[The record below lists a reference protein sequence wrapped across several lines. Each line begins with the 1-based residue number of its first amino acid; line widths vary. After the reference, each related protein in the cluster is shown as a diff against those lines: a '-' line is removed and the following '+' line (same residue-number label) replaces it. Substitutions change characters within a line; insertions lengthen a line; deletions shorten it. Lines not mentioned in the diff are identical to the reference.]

1 LFAVFCTAIA
11 HTPEYGASVAPER
24 VGPIPVIG
32 SGDAV
37 SGVCNE
43 SCAYHGT

>member
-1 LFAVFCTAIA
+1 MPT
-11 HTPEYGASVAPER
+11 R

-37 SGVCNE
+37 SGVCSDN
-43 SCAYHGT
+43 CAYHGVCVAPPCMQRPVASVVNVAE